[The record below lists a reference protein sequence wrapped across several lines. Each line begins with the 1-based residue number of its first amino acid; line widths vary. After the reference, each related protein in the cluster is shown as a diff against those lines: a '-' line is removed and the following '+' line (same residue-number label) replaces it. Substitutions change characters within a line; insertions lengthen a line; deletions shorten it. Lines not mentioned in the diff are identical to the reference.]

1 MSEHILTA
9 EERAELDSLLYD
21 AGYDADG
28 KPLPSYLIG
37 VRVVASLKGAEQ
49 AGRQWAGWI
58 LDDLLVSGAQ
68 RRWRKWNKSRD
79 VVTVAGKS
87 YTVTKPAAIGV
98 RRRGAQGETYFQA
111 VLWEDLTRDELE
123 QIIARS
129 AKQIDSESKTIQT
142 AKRLMKLMDRV
153 PEAGTV
159 AEATAAIG
167 TTTEAFLAAA

>member
-1 MSEHILTA
+1 VSEILTPD
-9 EERAELDSLLYD
+9 ERAEYDALLYD

-28 KPLPSYLIG
+28 KPMPSHLIG
-37 VRVVASLKGAEQ
+37 PRMVNALRSAVNAQRPWAE
-49 AGRQWAGWI
+49 WV
-58 LDDLLVSGAQ
+58 LEDLLVSGAL
-68 RRWRKWNKSRD
+68 RRWRKWNKQRD

-98 RRRGAQGETYFQA
+98 RRRNDQGETYFQA

-123 QIIARS
+123 QIIARA

-142 AKRLMKLMDRV
+142 AKRLLKLMTRV
-153 PEAGTV
+153 PEAQTV

-167 TTTEAFLAAA
+167 TSTEAFLAAA